1 MSGFTGLNMKLSLWC
16 HFLHYSSS
24 NGYISGCVYVLD
36 SCQSEKSIVNVLH
49 CFSSCRLSLT
59 SSQPQTRGR
68 GVQLLSQVLQ
78 ECYSSLSEKEL
89 EVLLAF
95 YENRLK
101 DHYVIIPHVLQG
113 LKALTECSVLP
124 PGSAVSILRSIF
136 QDLHVQV
143 NTFV

>member
-1 MSGFTGLNMKLSLWC
+1 GVSLS
-16 HFLHYSSS
+16 
-24 NGYISGCVYVLD
+24 
-36 SCQSEKSIVNVLH
+36 
-49 CFSSCRLSLT
+49 

-78 ECYSSLSEKEL
+78 ECYSSLSEREV

-113 LKALTECSVLP
+113 LKALTKCSVLP
-124 PGSAVSILRSIF
+124 PGSAVSVLKSIF
-136 QDLHVQV
+136 QDIHVQV
-143 NTFV
+143 STHKVTTFILNKRCSFERSVYQRI